1 MPALVK
7 PLFRS
12 DAIRPKLAQFQ
23 PTPAAEAARGK
34 LADWV
39 ELLAS
44 PAAKKMK
51 ETELLGDFFQHV
63 FVDTLGYVGPAAGKG
78 NYTLK
83 RESLV
88 EVAGEVADAA
98 LGKFSTADG
107 SALFRVAVE
116 GKGPTASTSGA
127 AYWRSLLRRAES
139 LSSAA
144 SSPSNCP
151 AVVNSAVCPA
161 NTAW

>member
-1 MPALVK
+1 
-7 PLFRS
+7 
-12 DAIRPKLAQFQ
+12 
-23 PTPAAEAARGK
+23 
-34 LADWV
+34 
-39 ELLAS
+39 
-44 PAAKKMK
+44 MK

-116 GKGPTASTSGA
+116 GKGPIDPLDIPFKN
-127 AYWRSLLRRAES
+127 RKK
-139 LSSAA
+139 
-144 SSPSNCP
+144 
-151 AVVNSAVCPA
+151 SAVKQAA
-161 NTAW
+161 N